1 MTSEPL
7 PGHEI
12 LTEPFL
18 RQWGAV
24 QGMKSYYIAG
34 PNEIGWC
41 DDSGYGI
48 DRDPNIHEYIFS
60 APLGTMALVS
70 TPLPEPVCLGCD
82 RAEYAKVT
90 ITFHEL
96 SCPGHPSNRLVKVL
110 PGLLVG
116 LEEKPEGLIWGFVAN
131 LMPIWEDYGGLMGE
145 FPFRGAPEYAYA
157 LPARVLAEIG
167 QKVEMLPQ
175 SEGFDTRDSAFDRF
189 TASTSEEVKPCQTT
203 TLACNAAHPKSQP
216 SEVAATNPEGKTC
229 SVCNWTNSKS
239 GVLNLGS
246 HGWICHGCIQR
257 HYDQIS
263 VPATPPGTPR
273 TDTVLEA
280 NGIRCACSEKPIE
293 LARTLE
299 TELAAVTAERDSA
312 SKQLIEAHNEIEN
325 ITVEHA
331 QACATL
337 ARDTALAEAQKLR
350 ELLESATRI
359 FDVLDTVTWDENGCP
374 VNYRDA
380 QKDIIRALQPR

>member
-1 MTSEPL
+1 MNPEPL

-41 DDSGYGI
+41 DNSGYGI

-70 TPLPEPVCLGCD
+70 
-82 RAEYAKVT
+82 
-90 ITFHEL
+90 
-96 SCPGHPSNRLVKVL
+96 
-110 PGLLVG
+110 
-116 LEEKPEGLIWGFVAN
+116 
-131 LMPIWEDYGGLMGE
+131 
-145 FPFRGAPEYAYA
+145 
-157 LPARVLAEIG
+157 
-167 QKVEMLPQ
+167 
-175 SEGFDTRDSAFDRF
+175 
-189 TASTSEEVKPCQTT
+189 T

-263 VPATPPGTPR
+263 VPATSPTAGEMLDWWEKEQPSIGEDTFTGTKR
-273 TDTVLEA
+273 IRVKLK
-280 NGIRCACSEKPIE
+280 NGKVFAAPTLR
-293 LARTLE
+293 LA
-299 TELAAVTAERDSA
+299 
-312 SKQLIEAHNEIEN
+312 I
-325 ITVEHA
+325 A
-331 QACATL
+331 QAM
-337 ARDTALAEAQKLR
+337 QK
-350 ELLESATRI
+350 E
-359 FDVLDTVTWDENGCP
+359 G
-374 VNYRDA
+374 
-380 QKDIIRALQPR
+380 K